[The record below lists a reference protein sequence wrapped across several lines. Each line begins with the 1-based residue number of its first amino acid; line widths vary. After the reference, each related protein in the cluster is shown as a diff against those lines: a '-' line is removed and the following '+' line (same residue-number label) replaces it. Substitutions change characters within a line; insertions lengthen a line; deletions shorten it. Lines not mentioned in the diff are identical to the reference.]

1 MNPRRVSNNWSICS
15 SPKSIVKPLLPTLLM
30 HLLRYLTAAVLL
42 IKRGKNS
49 DGRRLLKN
57 LGHVMQNV
65 EYTDAIC
72 EFVNCLSHKF
82 DFEMAQQKLQEC
94 EHVLERDFFLCKQT
108 AVFMEE
114 ARVFV
119 FENYCRIHDKIDLVM
134 TKLIWGYWEKS

>member
-94 EHVLERDFFLCKQT
+94 EHVLERDFFLRFSWKRLVSLCLKIIV
-108 AVFMEE
+108 VF
-114 ARVFV
+114 
-119 FENYCRIHDKIDLVM
+119 M
-134 TKLIWGYWEKS
+134 TKLIWS

>member
-1 MNPRRVSNNWSICS
+1 
-15 SPKSIVKPLLPTLLM
+15 
-30 HLLRYLTAAVLL
+30 L

-57 LGHVMQNV
+57 SGHVMQNV

-94 EHVLERDFFLCKQT
+94 EHVLEHDFFLCKQT
-108 AVFMEE
+108 AVLMEE
-114 ARVFV
+114 ARVLV
-119 FENYCRIHDKIDLVM
+119 FENYCRIHDKIDLGVLAGREVGHASGSSG
-134 TKLIWGYWEKS
+134 TLDCRFDSQCRFGCQD